1 MSLESILD
9 DNFGLIKVNAA
20 FEVND
25 DHFNRNDDPNIDYR
39 LGLDHESSIK
49 FLLFVKSREYT
60 KA

>member
-1 MSLESILD
+1 
-9 DNFGLIKVNAA
+9 VNAA